1 MRSWHGG
8 DETGKLRGDVG
19 PVLNPDVFPV
29 LELLLR
35 LFVTNSTFSSGQQQ
49 IAPDPPDAWWTVPPR
64 SPSNEH
70 EQNSTNHHHSTC
82 LLVIDAPFPRLLPR
96 VVGVPGGPGREEPEH
111 RRTKP
116 RTTPDKDAESARCW
130 RSIDARRHNW
140 LQNGTR
146 NPQTT
151 RQARDNPADLEPLQ
165 LGRARIS
172 LECRR
177 HDDKSHGEPFDSSGH
192 GLPIWLDTVDRQHV
206 PSLTGPSSSRNNGCN
221 GTS

>member
-1 MRSWHGG
+1 MAGTKRAQ
-8 DETGKLRGDVG
+8 TGKLRGNVG
-19 PVLNPDVFPV
+19 PVLNRKPIGVADVFPV

-35 LFVTNSTFSSGQQQ
+35 LFVTNSTWILKRS
-49 IAPDPPDAWWTVPPR
+49 ATNRPRPPR
-64 SPSNEH
+64 CVMYSTTSLRRTNTNKP
-70 EQNSTNHHHSTC
+70 NSTNHHHSTC
-82 LLVIDAPFPRLLPR
+82 LLVIDAPFPRLLPQ
-96 VVGVPGGPGREEPEH
+96 H

-130 RSIDARRHNW
+130 TSIDARRHNW
-140 LQNGTR
+140 LQNGPQ

-151 RQARDNPADLEPLQ
+151 RQARDSPADLEPLQ

-177 HDDKSHGEPFDSSGH
+177 HDDKSHGEPFDISGH

>member
-1 MRSWHGG
+1 MYSTTSPR
-8 DETGKLRGDVG
+8 R
-19 PVLNPDVFPV
+19 
-29 LELLLR
+29 
-35 LFVTNSTFSSGQQQ
+35 TNTNK
-49 IAPDPPDAWWTVPPR
+49 P
-64 SPSNEH
+64 
-70 EQNSTNHHHSTC
+70 NSTNHHHSTC

-116 RTTPDKDAESARCW
+116 RTTPDKNAESARCW
-130 RSIDARRHNW
+130 RSIDARRPNW
-140 LQNGTR
+140 LQNGPQH
-146 NPQTT
+146 PQTT
-151 RQARDNPADLEPLQ
+151 RQARDSPADLELLQ

-177 HDDKSHGEPFDSSGH
+177 HDDKSHGEPFDISGH

>member
-35 LFVTNSTFSSGQQQ
+35 LFVTNSTFSS
-49 IAPDPPDAWWTVPPR
+49 VPPR
-64 SPSNEH
+64 PVERTRT
-70 EQNSTNHHHSTC
+70 NSTNHHHSTC

-140 LQNGTR
+140 LQNGTQ

-177 HDDKSHGEPFDSSGH
+177 HDDKSRGEPFDISGH